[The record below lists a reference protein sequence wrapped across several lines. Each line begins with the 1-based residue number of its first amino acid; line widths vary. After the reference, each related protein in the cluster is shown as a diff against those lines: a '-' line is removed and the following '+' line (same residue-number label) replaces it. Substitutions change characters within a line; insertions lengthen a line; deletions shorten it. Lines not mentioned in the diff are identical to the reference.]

1 MTSQFGQTRS
11 EQGPSLLRSGYL
23 FASRVRRRAG
33 LSSDSGCPVRMPLLG
48 KNTVLV
54 RGEEGVKLFYDTSR
68 VQRDGAMPGVVQGP
82 LFGAGAV
89 HGLDGEAHR
98 TRKNQ
103 LADMAYEDER
113 VAAYKPFVA
122 EDLEDLV
129 ARWKDGDNVYDSTA
143 IAFGRASFRWAGLQ
157 WGVPEMDRWAHRMSR
172 LLDTFGRPASHV
184 VSRLDRIALD
194 RRFAALIKDVRA
206 GRVRAPQDSV
216 LEHMAGLVDE
226 HGELV
231 DAKTAGIELQNLTRP
246 NVAVAR
252 FAAFAATALV
262 KHPEWVER
270 IRTASEQRGGTLLD
284 VPEAVAF
291 AQEVR
296 RVYPFVPMLPAELTQ
311 DTEIQGCPVHKGER
325 VVLDILGTNTDPAS
339 WDRAATFDPER
350 FLGVEDAEA
359 ITTFIPQ
366 GGADV
371 RTGHRCPGEKI
382 AVTSL
387 SAAVVALCRPEVQLP
402 SDQDDLTFSW
412 THMLTRPVTGVRVR
426 STR

>member
-1 MTSQFGQTRS
+1 MTSKAPRTRS
-11 EQGPSLLRSGYL
+11 ERALDLFRSGYL
-23 FASRVRRRAG
+23 FASRARRRAG
-33 LSSDSGCPVRMPLLG
+33 VSPDSGCPVRMPLLG
-48 KNTVLV
+48 KQTVLV
-54 RGEEGVKLFYDTSR
+54 RGQEGVDLFYDTSR
-68 VQRDGAMPGVVQGP
+68 VKRDGAMPGVVQGP
-82 LFGAGAV
+82 LFGDGAV
-89 HGLDGEAHR
+89 HTLDGEAHLV
-98 TRKNQ
+98 RKQQ

-122 EDLEDLV
+122 EELEALV
-129 ARWKDGDNVYDSTA
+129 GRWKDGDNVYDSTA
-143 IAFGRASFRWAGLQ
+143 IAFGRASFRWAGIP

-172 LLDTFGRPASHV
+172 LLDTFGRPAVHL
-184 VSRLDRIALD
+184 VSRLDRNALD
-194 RRFAALIKDVRA
+194 RRFEALIQDVRSGA
-206 GRVRAPQDSV
+206 VAAPEDSV
-216 LEHMAGLVDE
+216 LAHMAELVDAD
-226 HGELV
+226 GALV

-262 KHPEWVER
+262 EHPEWVER
-270 IRTASEQRGGTLLD
+270 IRAASEKRGGTLLD

-296 RVYPFVPMLPAELTQ
+296 RVYPFVPMLPAEATT

-325 VVLDILGTNTDPAS
+325 VLLDILGTNTDPAS
-339 WDRAATFDPER
+339 WDRAAVFDPER
-350 FLGVEDAEA
+350 FMGVEDAEE

-387 SAAVVALCRPEVQLP
+387 SATVVALCRPEVQLP

-412 THMLTRPVTGVRVR
+412 THMLTRPATGVRVR
-426 STR
+426 ATP